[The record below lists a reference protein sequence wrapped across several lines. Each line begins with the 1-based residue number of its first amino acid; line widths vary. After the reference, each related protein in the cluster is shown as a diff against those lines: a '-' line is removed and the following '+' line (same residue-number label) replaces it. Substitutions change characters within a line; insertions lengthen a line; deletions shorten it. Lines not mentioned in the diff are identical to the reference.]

1 MFRLRTVRA
10 KLLSLVGLS
19 IVVTMATLPLLSWL
33 LHKQLLEEVDDSVE
47 NAEQAYQAELDD
59 DIVDLRLA
67 ATLLAGDTD
76 VHRAIRE
83 GDAKTLRG
91 MTDTFAKLYPDIDIA
106 FLDKEGKL
114 LAGVGCDDDGP
125 PLADRDLV
133 KRVLA
138 GKEEGGLSARGC
150 SKQPIPTYLIAMP
163 AAQDGVVVVGL
174 DFSEGSLTSTGKKLN
189 LELAL
194 VDPAGAVVNKTKG
207 FPPGGEKVAPNDPLL
222 MDFGKRTF
230 VLQPFFPKELQN
242 DKKKFTLVAALDVTQ
257 VQTVIRQNLLLAMAV
272 VVFAAMVAVGVGFRL
287 ASIMSTALKRINSAL
302 KKLEQQEYVKVQG
315 VNTGDELEDLASGFN
330 TMVEGLQERDKL
342 KTTFGKYMTEAVM
355 DHLMSG
361 KVQLGGETLTATILF
376 SDIRSFTSIS
386 EKMDAKALVSL
397 LNEYFTEM
405 VDVVIKED
413 GVVDKYIGD
422 AIMAVFGAPVTK
434 KDDALHGVRAAVGMR
449 KALAALNEKLVARGM
464 KAIKTGIGVHTGV
477 VVAGNIGSEKR
488 MEYTVIGDAVN
499 LASRLESSTKELGVP
514 ILISDDTYQLV
525 KDHIDA
531 RPVKEITVKG
541 REKPVMTFEVLGIK
555 GETAAPT
562 SSKSDP
568 APPPSS
574 SSPRASE

>member
-33 LHKQLLEEVDDSVE
+33 LHKQLLQEVDDSVE

-67 ATLLAGDTD
+67 ATLLSNDTD

-83 GDAKTLRG
+83 GDVKTLEG
-91 MTDTFAKLYPDIDIA
+91 MTQAFAQLYPDIDIA
-106 FLDKEGKL
+106 FLKKDGTL
-114 LAGVGCDDDGP
+114 LARVGCDPDGP
-125 PLADRDLV
+125 SLADRGLV
-133 KRVLA
+133 KKA
-138 GKEEGGLSARGC
+138 IDEGHEVVGLSSRGC
-150 SKQPIPTYLIAMP
+150 DREPLPTYFIARP
-163 AAQDGVVVVGL
+163 ADNEGVVVVGL
-174 DFSEGSLTSTGKKLN
+174 DFSQASLESTGKKLN

-194 VDPAGAVVNKTKG
+194 VDPKGKLVNKTKD
-207 FPPGGEKVAPNDPLL
+207 FPPGGEKVTLADPLL
-222 MDFGKRTF
+222 VDFGSKTF
-230 VLQPFFPKELQN
+230 VMKPFFPKELQN
-242 DKKKFTLVAALDVTQ
+242 DKAGKFALVAALDVTQ
-257 VQTVIRQNLLLAMAV
+257 VQAVIRQNLLLAMGV
-272 VVFAAMVAVGVGFRL
+272 VVFAAIMAVAVGIRL
-287 ASIMSTALKRINSAL
+287 ASIMSNALKRINNAL
-302 KKLEQQEYVKVQG
+302 KKLEQQEYTKVHG
-315 VNTGDELEDLASGFN
+315 IDTGDELEDLASGFN
-330 TMVEGLQERDKL
+330 TMVDGLQERDKL
-342 KTTFGKYMTEAVM
+342 RTTFGKYMTASVM
-355 DHLMSG
+355 EHLMAG

-434 KDDALHGVRAAVGMR
+434 KDDALHAVRAAIGMR
-449 KALAALNEKLVARGM
+449 EALAHLNERLVARGA
-464 KAIKTGIGVHTGV
+464 KAIKTGIGIHTGE

-488 MEYTVIGDAVN
+488 MEYTVIGDTVN

-514 ILISDDTYQLV
+514 VLISDDTYQLV
-525 KDHIDA
+525 KEHIEA
-531 RPVKEITVKG
+531 RQVKEITVKG
-541 REKPVMTFEVLGIK
+541 REKPVMTYEVLGLK
-555 GETAAPT
+555 GEPSMPVST
-562 SSKSDP
+562 KSDP
-568 APPPSS
+568 APPP
-574 SSPRASE
+574 A